1 MSNLLVQNIKHT
13 NNTTSMAIDSSGQVS
28 VRGES
33 SATTT
38 NLQQGLC
45 KFWMK
50 VSSSHGSMDDSFNCS
65 SATDGGTGILQGAF
79 SNNMAN
85 TNYMQNSEL
94 LASNYAGAVNF
105 ARWSPHSDTT
115 NRATSGCQAVA
126 GYESDATTAFADFND
141 SGLVNVH
148 GDLA

>member
-1 MSNLLVQNIKHT
+1 MASTLKI
-13 NNTTSMAIDSSGQVS
+13 NTLTGVS
-28 VRGES
+28 TAGSIAVTGEGNS
-33 SATTT
+33 TTT

-50 VSSSHGSMDDSFNCS
+50 VSSSHGSLDDSFNCS

-94 LASNYAGAVNF
+94 LAQNYAGAVNF

>member
-1 MSNLLVQNIKHT
+1 
-13 NNTTSMAIDSSGQVS
+13 
-28 VRGES
+28 
-33 SATTT
+33 
-38 NLQQGLC
+38 
-45 KFWMK
+45 MK
-50 VSSSHGSMDDSFNCS
+50 VSSSHGSLDDSFNCS

-126 GYESDATTAFADFND
+126 GYESDATSAFADFND

>member
-1 MSNLLVQNIKHT
+1 MATLKT
-13 NNTTSMAIDSSGQVS
+13 NTLTGTSTAGSIAVT
-28 VRGES
+28 GEGNS
-33 SATTT
+33 TTT

-50 VSSSHGSMDDSFNCS
+50 VSSSHGSLDDSFNCS
-65 SATDGGTGILQGAF
+65 SATDGGTGILQAAF